1 MAKILI
7 VEDDASLYAIYSA
20 ELKLRGYE
28 VYHCAD
34 GMQAMSMIRDIHP
47 DLVLLDIILPGRNG
61 LEILDE
67 LMNTDEFADQKV
79 IVVTNYGNSENVRR
93 ALELGALDYV
103 LKYNIVPSELSAK
116 VADVLGEPESAS
128 SDASDGASA

>member
-28 VYHCAD
+28 VHHCAD
-34 GMQAMSMIRDIHP
+34 GMQAMSMIRDIRP
-47 DLVLLDIILPGRNG
+47 DLILLDIILPGRNG

-67 LMNTDEFADQKV
+67 LMHTDEFVEQKV
-79 IVVTNYGNSENVRR
+79 IVVTNYGNSENVKR

-116 VADVLGEPESAS
+116 VADVLGEADSAS
-128 SDASDGASA
+128 SDAPDGASA

>member
-34 GMQAMSMIRDIHP
+34 GMQAMSMIRDITP
-47 DLVLLDIILPGRNG
+47 DLILLDIILPGRNG

-67 LMNTDEFADQKV
+67 LMNTDEFAEQKV
-79 IVVTNYGNSENVRR
+79 IVVTNYGNSENVKR
-93 ALELGALDYV
+93 ALELGAIDYV

-116 VADVLGEPESAS
+116 VADVLGDAGAS
-128 SDASDGASA
+128 SADSSDEVSA